1 MRYSFILVFLF
12 GLVSITSAQE
22 DTVIIHFDLNK
33 TAIRPM
39 DYATLDSLAHIKG
52 VRSIILS
59 GHADSIGND
68 RVNDSLSTA
77 RAQATAKYLM
87 GKGVPDSLF
96 GTVEG
101 FGRRRPR
108 DLMNA
113 AANRR
118 VEIIFVRMRVVEE
131 EAPKVS
137 LERSD
142 AGGGLLEA
150 LKDTANIVGK
160 NFILRNVNFYGDR
173 HVPLPEA
180 EYPLLQ
186 LLNVMR
192 RHPRMTIEIQG
203 YVCCMRDDF
212 DGRDADLPNEKLSV
226 QRAKFVYDFLAG
238 NGIAKSRMRYK
249 GFGASR
255 KIFPYERTA
264 EERSANRRVEIKILG
279 MN

>member
-12 GLVSITSAQE
+12 GLVSIASAQE
-22 DTVIIHFDLNK
+22 DTLIIHFDLNK
-33 TAIRPM
+33 AAIRPM

-118 VEIIFVRMRVVEE
+118 VEIIFVRMRVL
-131 EAPKVS
+131 EAETPKVS

-226 QRAKFVYDFLAG
+226 QRAKFVYDFLVG

-249 GFGASR
+249 GFGASK
-255 KIFPYERTA
+255 KIFPLERSD
-264 EERSANRRVEIKILG
+264 EERKANRRVEIKILG